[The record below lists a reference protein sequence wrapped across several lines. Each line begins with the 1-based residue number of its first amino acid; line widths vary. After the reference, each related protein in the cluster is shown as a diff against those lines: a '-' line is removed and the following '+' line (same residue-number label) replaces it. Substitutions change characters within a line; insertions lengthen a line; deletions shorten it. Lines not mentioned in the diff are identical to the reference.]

1 MHYSSAEAAALC
13 GGGVR
18 VDVELDKSNGLGL
31 VLVEDDTNDG
41 VTVVYDF
48 APLAGASLDVCS
60 GRCSCILCT

>member
-1 MHYSSAEAAALC
+1 MRCLSDETDIVRSR
-13 GGGVR
+13 GTR

-48 APLAGASLDVCS
+48 ALLAGAHWMPLLSSHVC
-60 GRCSCILCT
+60 I